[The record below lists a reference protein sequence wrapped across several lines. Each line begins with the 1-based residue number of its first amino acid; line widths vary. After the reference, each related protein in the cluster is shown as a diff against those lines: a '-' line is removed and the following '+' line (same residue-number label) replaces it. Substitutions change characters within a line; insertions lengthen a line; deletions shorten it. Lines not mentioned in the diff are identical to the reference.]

1 MKGLMVLFAVLILFV
16 AGCGLLPPTPDANN
30 GLVKIRIP
38 NPRTQQDTYELSV
51 IPEDTETIGIH
62 VEGLNPGISQVKNFG
77 NSDYIEFSFL
87 LPAPGNYKFY
97 LIGANGSKVLTCYS
111 IKQASIQPGITNE
124 IFINVQ
130 TYSTSLSLQSNTRI
144 KKFKEPLYSSYQ
156 PEEVIWSMNMYSLEF
171 TGDELGALYYYLA
184 WDEKN
189 PDNLY
194 TKYTTDKWLSKS
206 FWLTYQSPFYVWAS
220 SPTDTQNCYIR
231 NYSSNTIKAYSEH
244 SSVEFPVFVPLYFFE
259 DNEPYNYNSGN
270 VVISIPIVWEKF
282 NNMEAGFL
290 LPPINMSDL
299 VGDTTIIVE

>member
-62 VEGLNPGISQVKNFG
+62 VEGLNPSISQVKNFG

-111 IKQASIQPGITNE
+111 IKQASIQPAVTNE
-124 IFINVQ
+124 ISINLQ
-130 TYSTSLSLQSNTRI
+130 TYSTSFNLQSNTVT
-144 KKFKEPLYSSYQ
+144 KKFKEPQYSSAQ
-156 PEEVIWSMNMYSLEF
+156 PNELIWSENIYGLEF
-171 TGDELGALYYYLA
+171 AGEGLGTLYGDLA
-184 WDEKN
+184 WNSSKYD
-189 PDNLY
+189 Y
-194 TKYTTDKWLSKS
+194 IFTKYTTDKWLKKA
-206 FWLTYQSPFYVWAS
+206 FWLTFPNFDWMS
-220 SPTDTQNCYIR
+220 SPGPTQRYYIR
-231 NYSSNTIKAYSEH
+231 YQDPDFIKVHEVTFGFKLPIY
-244 SSVEFPVFVPLYFFE
+244 VPLLFSE
-259 DNEPYNYNSGN
+259 DNEPYSFGSGS
-270 VVISIPIVWEKF
+270 VVISIPIVWKSF